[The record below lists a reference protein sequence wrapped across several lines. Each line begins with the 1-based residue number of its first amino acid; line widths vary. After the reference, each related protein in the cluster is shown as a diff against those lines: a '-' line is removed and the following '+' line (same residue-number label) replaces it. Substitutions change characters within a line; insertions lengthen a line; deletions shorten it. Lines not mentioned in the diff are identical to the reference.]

1 MSHPPLAAEYKRY
14 PICRESIKALLQC
27 YAEEGIIGKTQLHC
41 EKLSHQMQNCITRE
55 RAIAKADIKS
65 SWLKSWSNDIKKDLD
80 LEKVRKMD
88 FNKTTIEEIIGEK
101 FDPKKDIAF
110 SKETDPTLRENQVR
124 LRDEELERLRAD
136 LLQIHNK
143 RTEELK
149 DEGKL

>member
-1 MSHPPLAAEYKRY
+1 
-14 PICRESIKALLQC
+14 
-27 YAEEGIIGKTQLHC
+27 
-41 EKLSHQMQNCITRE
+41 MQNCITRE